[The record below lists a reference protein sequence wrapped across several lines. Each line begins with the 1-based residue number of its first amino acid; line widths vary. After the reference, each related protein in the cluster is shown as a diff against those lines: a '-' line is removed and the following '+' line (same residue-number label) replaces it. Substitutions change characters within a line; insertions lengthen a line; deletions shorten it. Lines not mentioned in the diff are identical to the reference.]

1 VVTFGRNSRSR
12 SRGISGHTSAEYAT
26 WLRQNLPEA
35 LFINLLQSDF
45 YTPLLANPGHLRD
58 LIPPRHQDWIVIDE
72 IQRVP
77 ELLNEVHELIESKRY
92 RFVLTGSSARKL
104 RRKGVNLLAG
114 RALTYHMHP
123 LTAAEQGAA
132 FQLTES
138 LRYGNLPARF
148 SENDPARY
156 LKDYVQTYLREE
168 VLQEGLTRNIGHFTR
183 FLEAASFSQGSLI
196 NISAVA
202 RECQVE
208 RSVAE
213 NYFSILDDLLIAVRL
228 PAFTKR
234 AKRQL
239 VTHAKFF
246 YFDTG
251 VFRAV
256 RPAGPLDSPAEID
269 GPALETLVLQEL
281 RAVNDYGE
289 HGFDIYFWRTKSGL
303 EVDFV
308 LYGDNGLIAIEVKRA
323 RRLDPPDLRALR
335 EFKHDYPPARCFVF
349 YGGTTRQ
356 YFDEIVAIPLPEAL
370 KELDAIIG
378 GRLAAK
384 SD

>member
-1 VVTFGRNSRSR
+1 V
-12 SRGISGHTSAEYAT
+12 
-26 WLRQNLPEA
+26 
-35 LFINLLQSDF
+35 
-45 YTPLLANPGHLRD
+45 
-58 LIPPRHQDWIVIDE
+58 
-72 IQRVP
+72 RV
-77 ELLNEVHELIESKRY
+77 
-92 RFVLTGSSARKL
+92 
-104 RRKGVNLLAG
+104 
-114 RALTYHMHP
+114 
-123 LTAAEQGAA
+123 
-132 FQLTES
+132 
-138 LRYGNLPARF
+138 
-148 SENDPARY
+148 
-156 LKDYVQTYLREE
+156 
-168 VLQEGLTRNIGHFTR
+168 
-183 FLEAASFSQGSLI
+183 
-196 NISAVA
+196 
-202 RECQVE
+202 
-208 RSVAE
+208 
-213 NYFSILDDLLIAVRL
+213 

-256 RPAGPLDSPAEID
+256 RPAGPLDSPAQID

-281 RAVNDYGE
+281 RAVNDYDE

-370 KELDAIIG
+370 RELDAIIG